1 MIGMEEYGDCKFE
14 NKEDYRGAILSVLD
28 NELEVFDP
36 LCDGEVEISEGIAYL
51 REEIDKF
58 FKKEFDFDNI
68 EGELNEYLSK
78 RKNRIGM
85 SFMQKEG
92 YDNGILVMKDVLDV
106 IRKKKEDYDISL

>member
-1 MIGMEEYGDCKFE
+1 MFNFI
-14 NKEDYRGAILSVLD
+14 DYDFNTIEGYKKAIIETLD
-28 NELEVFDP
+28 HELEVFDP
-36 LCDGEVEISEGIAYL
+36 ICDGAVSVSEGMAYL
-51 REEIDKF
+51 REESDKF

-92 YDNGILVMKDVLDV
+92 YDNGILIIKDVLDV